1 MQLDVLSASGLL
13 AHDTPHAGWES
24 ELPRA
29 LDRAARRAP
38 LWSGS
43 RAHPTARRPGI
54 FALAASLHASVL
66 INKPLAQG
74 LLTGKYDPDR
84 PPTFS
89 PGDHRL
95 RKARSSPRRA
105 EDHPGR
111 PGAAAAALRRQH
123 DGADPSRPALLPEQ
137 QTDNATGKEPAF
149 VREGSR
155 PVHPPAEPDVPA
167 QPRHPRPSGR

>member
-95 RKARSSPRRA
+95 RKARSSPRR
-105 EDHPGR
+105 GR
-111 PGAAAAALRRQH
+111 SPRTAWRRC
-123 DGADPSRPALLPEQ
+123 GSAS
-137 QTDNATGKEPAF
+137 ATA
-149 VREGSR
+149 RRRR
-155 PVHPPAEPDVPA
+155 PVS
-167 QPRHPRPSGR
+167 PRATA